1 MQFRFNPIS
10 QPIDTIPENP
20 SEAKPPVTYDYFHA
34 SISMGDK
41 LNTQV
46 KTIVKFSN
54 DKVFERLEEFLIP
67 KEDLELCVVQSMQ
80 NFMLKFGLT
89 EQQLLSLFEKF
100 EFDAAKTMSY
110 HHG

>member
-10 QPIDTIPENP
+10 EPIDTIPEDY
-20 SEAKPPVTYDYFHA
+20 SYLQPPVTYDYFHA
-34 SISMGDK
+34 SLSIGDK

-46 KTIVKFSN
+46 KTVVKSSN
-54 DKVFERLEEFLIP
+54 GLLFERLEEFLIP

-89 EQQLLSLFEKF
+89 EEQLLSLFEKF
-100 EFDAAKTMSY
+100 EFDATKTMSY